1 MGELSFEVTRTR
13 LIRSSQIA
21 QRYFHAAKP
30 DHAEE
35 VLSMKFVAD
44 NQPAEPVQP
53 GEQPLHH
60 PAAQVA
66 AQRSAVLILAPVLTV
81 GLDHFD
87 SVFLIKMS
95 VERVRV
101 VRLVTNQL
109 LRQFVGKLP
118 ASVSSTSFD
127 SCGEAESIVTARG
140 TLFPAAMA
148 MILVPLP
155 RLVLPCPSSDGC
167 VPSEMIRA

>member
-1 MGELSFEVTRTR
+1 
-13 LIRSSQIA
+13 
-21 QRYFHAAKP
+21 
-30 DHAEE
+30 
-35 VLSMKFVAD
+35 MKFVAD

-66 AQRSAVLILAPVLTV
+66 AQRSAVLSLAPVLTV
-81 GLDHFD
+81 GRDHFD

-109 LRQFVGKLP
+109 LRQFVEE
-118 ASVSSTSFD
+118 AA
-127 SCGEAESIVTARG
+127 GERFINE
-140 TLFPAAMA
+140 L
-148 MILVPLP
+148 
-155 RLVLPCPSSDGC
+155 
-167 VPSEMIRA
+167 

>member
-1 MGELSFEVTRTR
+1 
-13 LIRSSQIA
+13 
-21 QRYFHAAKP
+21 
-30 DHAEE
+30 
-35 VLSMKFVAD
+35 MKFVAD

-66 AQRSAVLILAPVLTV
+66 AQRSAVLSLAPVLTV
-81 GLDHFD
+81 GRDHFD

-109 LRQFVGKLP
+109 LRQFVEE
-118 ASVSSTSFD
+118 AAVSSTSFD
-127 SCGEAESIVTARG
+127 SCGEAESIRDSQRNAVSGGDGHRWPMIPSDRFVSGRSQSHVSMAR
-140 TLFPAAMA
+140 
-148 MILVPLP
+148 
-155 RLVLPCPSSDGC
+155 
-167 VPSEMIRA
+167 

>member
-13 LIRSSQIA
+13 LILSSQIA
-21 QRYFHAAKP
+21 RHYFHAANP

-44 NQPAEPVQP
+44 DQPAEPVQP
-53 GEQPLHH
+53 GKQPLHH
-60 PAAQVA
+60 SAAQVA
-66 AQRSAVLILAPVLTV
+66 AQRSAVLSLAPVLTV
-81 GLDHFD
+81 GARSFRFRIPHQD
-87 SVFLIKMS
+87 
-95 VERVRV
+95 
-101 VRLVTNQL
+101 
-109 LRQFVGKLP
+109 VGRAGPSRTPLSPINFSGSSSRKLP

-140 TLFPAAMA
+140 TLFPAATA

-155 RLVLPCPSSDGC
+155 RLASAS
-167 VPSEMIRA
+167 R